1 MRLLTWLILFS
12 MMLGGCDDK
21 PSGKPDAAVDADIL
35 DGDIDDADADADA
48 VEDVIDCTDAPIC
61 TPWQPDELIPD
72 TVNRRFDHFVCS
84 EPFFPPWQTR
94 TMTDGT
100 FPVHCWV
107 QELKGHFV
115 YLVDLQ
121 TFDAT
126 RISESGTWDPYAHQ
140 DTLFAD
146 LNAGGTIQLIQW
158 NALTGAWDPVIGG
171 TFFDAKSPMVGDGF
185 VVFQHNLESDD
196 PNDFGLAVKDLTTN
210 TGMDHLMPPEYAA
223 VGYSAGDQL
232 VSWVEWDLSVT
243 EDDIRLFVYEPAT
256 KTRKRVVLPA
266 GLGDPAYPSSSGR
279 KVVFYVFGQGCHNSA
294 IDLYMYDFDTEVIEP
309 LVQDKWWDAGYA
321 YAFRYPLIIYS
332 NYQVGCYGLNDP
344 GNLAVDRAYAV
355 IHDLETGVRR
365 PLAISE
371 GPDYGIDGITIS
383 PEYLFVYARYSA
395 GERLLFVMDLLAAGV
410 VDANGHVIPDPTF
423 PSAGL

>member
-1 MRLLTWLILFS
+1 MRLLTRLMIFLII
-12 MMLGGCDDK
+12 LGGCDDK
-21 PSGKPDAAVDADIL
+21 PSGKPDAAVDANIL
-35 DGDIDDADADADA
+35 DGDLSDADADV
-48 VEDVIDCTDAPIC
+48 VEDVIDCSDAPIC
-61 TPWQPDELIPD
+61 TPWQPAQLIPD
-72 TVNRRFDHFVCS
+72 TVNHRFDHFVCP

-107 QELKGHFV
+107 QELSGHFV

-126 RISESGTWDPYAHQ
+126 QISPENTAAPFAHGEW
-140 DTLFAD
+140 LLAD
-146 LNAGGTIQLIQW
+146 VLTSDDKIQLIQW
-158 NALTGAWDPVIGG
+158 NAQTGAWDPVIGG
-171 TFFDAKSPMVGDGF
+171 TFFDAKSPAVGDGF

-210 TGMDHLMPPEYAA
+210 EGMEHLMPPEYAA
-223 VGYSAGDQL
+223 VGYCAGDQL
-232 VSWVEWDLSVT
+232 VSWVEWDLAAT

-279 KVVFYVFGQGCHNSA
+279 KVVFYVYGQGCNGSA
-294 IDLYMYDFDTEVIEP
+294 IDLYIYDFNTEAIEP

-332 NYQVGCYGLNDP
+332 NYQVGCYGLNEP
-344 GNLAVDRAYAV
+344 GYLEVNRAFAV
-355 IHDLETGVRR
+355 IHDLETGMRR
-365 PLAISE
+365 PLAISD
-371 GPDYGIDGITIS
+371 GPDYGIDGMTIS
-383 PEYLFVYARYSA
+383 PEYWFVYARYA
-395 GERLLFVMDLLAAGV
+395 VGERKLFVMDLLAAGV
-410 VDANGHVIPDPTF
+410 VDAEGHVIPDPTYS
-423 PSAGL
+423 PAGL

>member
-12 MMLGGCDDK
+12 MMTGGCDDK

-35 DGDIDDADADADA
+35 DGDIADADAD
-48 VEDVIDCTDAPIC
+48 VVDDVIDCTDAPIC

-72 TVNRRFDHFVCS
+72 TVNHRFDHFVCP
-84 EPFFPPWQTR
+84 EPFSPTWQTR

-107 QELKGHFV
+107 QELSGHFV

-126 RISESGTWDPYAHQ
+126 RISEPGTWEPYAYNEK
-140 DTLFAD
+140 L
-146 LNAGGTIQLIQW
+146 LAGQSSEGKIQLIQW
-158 NALTGAWDPVIGG
+158 NAQTGVWDPVIGG
-171 TFFDAKSPMVGDGF
+171 TFFDAKSPVVGDGF

-210 TGMDHLMPPEYAA
+210 AGMDHLMPPEYAA
-223 VGYSAGDQL
+223 VGYCAGDQL
-232 VSWVEWDLSVT
+232 VSWVEWDLAAT

-279 KVVFYVFGQGCHNSA
+279 KVVFHVYGPGCNNSA
-294 IDLYMYDFDTEVIEP
+294 MDLYIYDFETEEVTPI
-309 LVQDKWWDAGYA
+309 VQDKWWDSGHA
-321 YAFRYPLIIYS
+321 YAFSYPLIIYMD
-332 NYQVGCYGLNDP
+332 YRVACYGLDIP
-344 GNLAVDRAYAV
+344 GDFDLSRSFVV

-365 PLAISE
+365 PLAITDS
-371 GPDYGIDGITIS
+371 PDYSFDGITITPS
-383 PEYLFVYARYSA
+383 YKFIYERHTW
-395 GERLLFVMDLLAAGV
+395 GEHQLYMMDLLAAGV
-410 VDANGHVIPDPTF
+410 VDADGHVIPDPSF
-423 PSAGL
+423 PSSGL